1 MIKSEIR
8 ILGFDDGPFTRK
20 SKRVLIIGV
29 VFRGGKFLEGVLR
42 TYARVD
48 GLDATEKIVKLINS
62 SRHKQQLKVIM
73 FDGITVGGF
82 NLIDIKEV
90 NKETGL
96 PVIVINRK
104 KPNLRD
110 VRRALK
116 KFKDFDKRWQIIRNA
131 GKIKKM
137 VTLKGKE
144 LFYQNVGISDE
155 ETEEIINLSIS
166 RSDIPEVLRVAHI
179 IASGIVKGES
189 YGRA

>member
-8 ILGFDDGPFTRK
+8 ILGFDDGPFTKK
-20 SKRVLIIGV
+20 SKRVLLVGV

-42 TYARVD
+42 TYVKVD
-48 GLDATEKIVKLINS
+48 GLDATQKTIKLINS
-62 SRHKQQLKVIM
+62 SRHKQQLKIIM
-73 FDGITVGGF
+73 LDGITVGGF

-90 NKETGL
+90 NEETGL
-96 PVIVINRK
+96 PAIVINRK

-110 VRRALK
+110 VRKALK
-116 KFKDFDKRWQIIRNA
+116 KFDDFNRRWQIIRNA

-137 VTLKGKE
+137 VTVKGKE